1 MILQK
6 KNLQLIP
13 FYIISSIIAFIVTI
27 PILTTSFGFF
37 ENTSDYFNILKNSIL
52 IVYIKNSF
60 WLVLSVL
67 TLTFILGFFS
77 SYLISFFEFPGV
89 KFFQWALLLSFAVP
103 GYIFGYS
110 LYAFFENYGLAF
122 TILTNLFGN
131 ADYNQVIPNINGFI
145 GTVFSLSLTLYGYI
159 YVLTRATFF
168 YQSKNL
174 IDVGKNLGFSK
185 FKSFTKIIIPSA
197 RPSIV
202 VGLSLVA
209 METLSDFGTVSFFNI
224 PTLTT
229 GIYNAWIS
237 FDDLTLANR
246 LAFILILIIF
256 LFFLLEKFS
265 RKKAKYHTFKND
277 SLHITEKKK
286 LTGLKSILAFLFC
299 GIIFFVSFVFPV
311 SQMIYWSFKYP
322 HYLNNINFWE
332 LNLNTLYLVI
342 ISSLVLLVTSFASNF
357 SNRIIKS
364 KFLELLNTI
373 SISGYALPGVMLS
386 IALITFLSWFSNIFG
401 YNIKSIFIGSIIGLI
416 TAYFIRFFSL
426 SFNSL
431 KSNYLKIN
439 INVDESAYLLGYNNY
454 AVFSKIHLPILKRS
468 CLLII
473 TLIAIEIIKELPI
486 TLIMRPFNFETF
498 ATIAYSYAEQ
508 DLLEAAAFPS
518 LCLLFWSTIFI
529 FCSFK
534 YFLPENQR

>member
-6 KNLQLIP
+6 KIFQLIP
-13 FYIISSIIAFIVTI
+13 FYIISSIIALIVTI
-27 PILTTSFGFF
+27 PILTTSFGFL

-52 IVYIKNSF
+52 IIYIKNSF
-60 WLVLSVL
+60 WLVFSVL
-67 TLTFILGFFS
+67 ALTFMLGFFS
-77 SYLISFFEFPGV
+77 SYLISFFKFPGV

-110 LYAFFENYGLAF
+110 LHAFFENYGLAF
-122 TILTNLFGN
+122 TILTSLFGK

-145 GTVFSLSLTLYGYI
+145 GTVLSLSLTLYGYV

-185 FKSFTKIIIPSA
+185 FKSFTKIIIPST

-246 LAFILILIIF
+246 LAFILILLIF
-256 LFFLLEKFS
+256 LFFLIEKFS
-265 RKKAKYHTFKND
+265 RKKAKYHTFQND
-277 SLHITEKKK
+277 GLDLQERKK
-286 LTGLKSILAFLFC
+286 LKGLKSVLAFLFC

-311 SQMIYWSFKYP
+311 SQMIYWSLKYP
-322 HYLNNINFWE
+322 HYINNINFWE

-342 ISSLVLLVTSFASNF
+342 ISSFILLVASFASNF
-357 SNRIIKS
+357 SNRITKS
-364 KFLELLNTI
+364 KYLELLNTI
-373 SISGYALPGVMLS
+373 SVSGYALPGVMLS

-401 YNIKSIFIGSIIGLI
+401 YNIKSIFVGSLIGLV
-416 TAYFIRFFSL
+416 TSYFIRFYSL

-454 AVFSKIHLPILKRS
+454 AVFSKIHVPILKRS
-468 CLLII
+468 CFLII

-498 ATIAYSYAEQ
+498 ATVAFSYAQQ